1 MTSSLSC
8 HVPHKPVSKCWV
20 LASGSLGP
28 LLRFRSLLTFSSPF
42 KVHRCSVPLG
52 MEDRRIPDSAI
63 TASSSVNSSHGP
75 SNARL
80 NFLNKGSDISAWCPK
95 SSSENQWLQ
104 IDLGEV
110 TAVTKVA
117 TQGRYSSEDR
127 VTTYTLS
134 YSVDGTHWAGYK
146 QRAMDKVVV

>member
-1 MTSSLSC
+1 
-8 HVPHKPVSKCWV
+8 
-20 LASGSLGP
+20 
-28 LLRFRSLLTFSSPF
+28 
-42 KVHRCSVPLG
+42 
-52 MEDRRIPDSAI
+52 MEDRRILDSAI

-95 SSSENQWLQ
+95 SSGENQWLQ

-117 TQGRYSSEDR
+117 T
-127 VTTYTLS
+127 
-134 YSVDGTHWAGYK
+134 
-146 QRAMDKVVV
+146 